1 MTIRV
6 LVYQNNAAID
16 GFREYRKQ
24 NNLSIFQF
32 SVSIKWQAC
41 LLRLCYSFN
50 GQRLWG
56 STHMMDVKFFNSSGL
71 RFQNTEIPLLTVV
84 QMSCPPM
91 SYTLLNKVT
100 SRTFCRPLGILACA
114 LKSEDEKWGGKSR
127 KCFNSSLPHPPNKH
141 SIIYYY
147 TCFAMF
153 SSPSEYLR
161 SFFILE
167 PLFWSRARKLTE
179 NLFRTKGTMV
189 QMFKNEMY
197 RENGASRWEFS
208 KCTQP
213 TQAEF
218 FIWTRHI

>member
-1 MTIRV
+1 MI
-6 LVYQNNAAID
+6 
-16 GFREYRKQ
+16 G
-24 NNLSIFQF
+24 
-32 SVSIKWQAC
+32 
-41 LLRLCYSFN
+41 LLRLCCSFIY
-50 GQRLWG
+50 QRFGG
-56 STHMMDVKFFNSSGL
+56 STHVMDVKPSNSSDPGL
-71 RFQNTEIPLLTVV
+71 NTEIPLLTVV
-84 QMSCPPM
+84 QMSGPPM
-91 SYTLLNKVT
+91 SYPLLNKVT

-179 NLFRTKGTMV
+179 NLFRTNGSTMV
-189 QMFKNEMY
+189 VVHCPKQTHEINIMLF
-197 RENGASRWEFS
+197 R
-208 KCTQP
+208 
-213 TQAEF
+213 
-218 FIWTRHI
+218 